1 MKFRVIIFTAMSAL
15 FRNKMRTLLTALGLI
30 IGVAAVIVSVGMGN
44 GAKAQVMAQI
54 ASMGDNVILV
64 FAGSVNRGGMTSGSG
79 GAGTLTVDDAMAL
92 ERDVPSLELVSPGA
106 TGGSRVAAGNQNW
119 STKIYGASPEYFDIR
134 RWTFTQGGPFTDR
147 DVKTSAKVCVIG
159 NTVATQLFGEPE
171 LSLGQT
177 IRIKKVP
184 FTVIGLLGV
193 KGADAR
199 GQDQDDTVV
208 MPYTSAMKRV
218 MGTKTLSIINVSAV
232 KGANIPSVVQ
242 QMTDVLSQRHHIGGD
257 RDADFK
263 VLSQEEIAQMAT
275 ATSKIMG
282 LLLTIVASVSL
293 IIGGIG
299 IMNIMLVSVTERTRE
314 IGIRMAIGARGSDI
328 LLQFFIEA
336 ITLSCLGGLTGIA
349 FGLGS
354 AQLVSKFAGMP
365 VLITSG
371 PILLAFGVSVAVGV
385 TFGFYPAIK
394 ASSLDPIEALRYE

>member
-1 MKFRVIIFTAMSAL
+1 VR
-15 FRNKMRTLLTALGLI
+15 
-30 IGVAAVIVSVGMGN
+30 
-44 GAKAQVMAQI
+44 
-54 ASMGDNVILV
+54 
-64 FAGSVNRGGMTSGSG
+64 
-79 GAGTLTVDDAMAL
+79 
-92 ERDVPSLELVSPGA
+92 
-106 TGGSRVAAGNQNW
+106 
-119 STKIYGASPEYFDIR
+119 
-134 RWTFTQGGPFTDR
+134 
-147 DVKTSAKVCVIG
+147 TSAKVCVIG
-159 NTVATQLFGEPE
+159 NTVAVQLFGDPE
-171 LSLGQT
+171 SALGQT
-177 IRIKKVP
+177 IRIKRVP
-184 FTVIGLLGV
+184 FTVIGLLRV

-218 MGTKTLSIINVSAV
+218 LGTKTLSLINISV
-232 KGANIPSVVQ
+232 KKGESIPAAVQ
-242 QMTDVLSQRHHIGGD
+242 QITEVLAQRHHSGPD
-257 RDADFK
+257 RDADFR

-349 FGLGS
+349 VGLGS

-365 VLITSG
+365 VLITSS
-371 PILLAFGVSVAVGV
+371 PILLAFGVSVLVGV

>member
-1 MKFRVIIFTAMSAL
+1 MKFRVIMLTAMGAL
-15 FRNKMRTLLTALGLI
+15 FRNKMRSALTALGLI
-30 IGVAAVIVSVGMGN
+30 IGVGAVIVSVGIGN
-44 GAKAQVMAQI
+44 GAKQQVEAQI

-64 FAGSVNRGGMTSGSG
+64 FSGSVSRGGTSSGYGGSG
-79 GAGTLTVDDAMAL
+79 TLSVDDALAL
-92 ERDVPSLELVSPGA
+92 AREIPALDLVSPSC
-106 TGGSRVAAGNQNW
+106 TGNSRVAAGNQNW

-134 RWTFTQGGPFTDR
+134 RWNFAHGAPFTDR
-147 DVKTSAKVCVIG
+147 DVRTSAKVCVIG
-159 NTVATQLFGEPE
+159 NTVAVQLFGDPE
-171 LSLGQT
+171 SALGQT
-177 IRIKKVP
+177 IRIKRVP
-184 FTVIGLLGV
+184 FTVIGLLRV

-218 MGTKTLSIINVSAV
+218 LGTKTLSLINISV
-232 KGANIPSVVQ
+232 KKGESIPAAVQ
-242 QMTDVLSQRHHIGGD
+242 QITEVLAQRHHSGPD
-257 RDADFK
+257 RDADFR

-349 FGLGS
+349 VGLGS

-365 VLITSG
+365 VLITSS
-371 PILLAFGVSVAVGV
+371 PILLAFGVSVLVGV

>member
-1 MKFRVIIFTAMSAL
+1 
-15 FRNKMRTLLTALGLI
+15 
-30 IGVAAVIVSVGMGN
+30 
-44 GAKAQVMAQI
+44 
-54 ASMGDNVILV
+54 
-64 FAGSVNRGGMTSGSG
+64 
-79 GAGTLTVDDAMAL
+79 
-92 ERDVPSLELVSPGA
+92 
-106 TGGSRVAAGNQNW
+106 
-119 STKIYGASPEYFDIR
+119 
-134 RWTFTQGGPFTDR
+134 
-147 DVKTSAKVCVIG
+147 
-159 NTVATQLFGEPE
+159 
-171 LSLGQT
+171 
-177 IRIKKVP
+177 
-184 FTVIGLLGV
+184 
-193 KGADAR
+193 
-199 GQDQDDTVV
+199 
-208 MPYTSAMKRV
+208 
-218 MGTKTLSIINVSAV
+218 
-232 KGANIPSVVQ
+232 
-242 QMTDVLSQRHHIGGD
+242 MTDVLSQRHHIGGD